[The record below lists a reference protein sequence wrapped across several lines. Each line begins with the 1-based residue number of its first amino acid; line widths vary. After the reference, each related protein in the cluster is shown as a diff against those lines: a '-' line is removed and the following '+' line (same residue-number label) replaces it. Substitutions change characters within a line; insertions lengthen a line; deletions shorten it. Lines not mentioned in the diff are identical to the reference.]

1 MHIVAFTGH
10 YHPFM
15 KPPERCV
22 DPFLQNLS
30 EDHELEIICPIY
42 DRRYKK
48 DFIKGKIKLNF
59 VDSFPNKVKS
69 FIQTNRE
76 TKQHRLLNSFL
87 FWTYRAVR
95 FVFSRFSRAAYE
107 DSSLEDSVLQKA
119 EKINKDRRIDVIISV
134 SLPFYS
140 HAAAFEYK
148 KRHPEV
154 RWITFTTDPLAYNE
168 ANPVVGYKR
177 KRAIATEQSIYETCN
192 YCISTEEL
200 YPNLTDDYNIS
211 PQKVLRLPFMLTNQ
225 PTEDRTQMSDRIN
238 VLYAGYVY
246 HKIRNPKLM
255 METFKRIKNVEF
267 NLHIAGDRHCRKY
280 LSEQFP
286 SYFHI
291 NGLVPRD
298 KYLELLTKNDVFV
311 NLSNNIRLQ
320 APSKLLELIST
331 GKPVIN
337 FYYHK
342 DSGYNIVERYPLGIN
357 VSTDHT
363 PDAIAEILTQ
373 FIEDNAKKRM
383 PYSTLCEIFNDYL
396 FENQLPKVRAVVLNE
411 L

>member
-1 MHIVAFTGH
+1 MHIVALTGH
-10 YHPFM
+10 YYPFM
-15 KPPERCV
+15 KPPERCIS
-22 DPFLQNLS
+22 PFLENLAL
-30 EDHELEIICPIY
+30 DNELDIICPIY
-42 DRRYKK
+42 DRRFKE
-48 DFIKGKIKLNF
+48 DRVEGKIKLHF
-59 VDSFPNKVKS
+59 IDSFSNNVRS
-69 FIQTNRE
+69 YIQTRRE
-76 TKQHRLLNSFL
+76 EKKNQTITSLL
-87 FWTYRAVR
+87 FWLFRAFR
-95 FVFSRFSRAAYE
+95 FVFSWLKKRAYE
-107 DSSLEDSVLQKA
+107 DASLEKPLLKRLEA
-119 EKINKDRRIDVIISV
+119 IHAINPVDVVISV
-134 SLPFYS
+134 SLPFYT
-140 HAAAFEYK
+140 HVAACAFK
-148 KRHPEV
+148 KANTSV
-154 RWITFTTDPLAYNE
+154 RWITFTTDPFAYNE
-168 ANPVVGYKR
+168 VNPISSCRKKKAIKIEKVVYD
-177 KRAIATEQSIYETCN
+177 TCD

-200 YPNLTDDYNIS
+200 YTNLRDDYNIAPS
-211 PQKVLRLPFMLTNQ
+211 KILKLPYLLSSQLQENYVINTNV
-225 PTEDRTQMSDRIN
+225 T

-267 NLHIAGDRHCRKY
+267 YLHAAGDRHCRKY

-286 SYFHI
+286 SFFHI

-357 VSTDHT
+357 VSTNQT
-363 PDAIAEILTQ
+363 PDAIAKILMQ
-373 FIEDNAKKRM
+373 FIEDNAMKRL
-383 PYSTLCEIFNDYL
+383 PYSTVCEIFCDYL
-396 FENQLPKVRAVVLNE
+396 FENQLPKVRAVVLKD